1 MKYVILYMNKLMLM
15 KELNMNDEKISAIK
29 ELMSD
34 EDVQKMWKK
43 MHTPW
48 HKRYDIR
55 PNDPCPCG
63 SGKKY
68 KDCCKNRLDKE
79 DQYTTIY

>member
-1 MKYVILYMNKLMLM
+1 MN
-15 KELNMNDEKISAIK
+15 NEKISTIK

-68 KDCCKNRLDKE
+68 KNCCKNRLDKE
-79 DQYTTIY
+79 NQYTTIY

>member
-1 MKYVILYMNKLMLM
+1 
-15 KELNMNDEKISAIK
+15 
-29 ELMSD
+29 
-34 EDVQKMWKK
+34 

-48 HKRYDIR
+48 HKRYGIR

-68 KDCCKNRLDKE
+68 KNCCKNRLDKE
-79 DQYTTIY
+79 NQYTTIY

>member
-1 MKYVILYMNKLMLM
+1 MNNENISVIKQ
-15 KELNMNDEKISAIK
+15 
-29 ELMSD
+29 LMSD

-55 PNDPCPCG
+55 PNDPSACG

-68 KDCCKNRLDKE
+68 KNCCKNRLDKE
-79 DQYTTIY
+79 NQYTTIY

>member
-1 MKYVILYMNKLMLM
+1 MN
-15 KELNMNDEKISAIK
+15 NEKISAIK

-68 KDCCKNRLDKE
+68 KNCCKNRLDKWYNFCVGDTYE
-79 DQYTTIY
+79 K